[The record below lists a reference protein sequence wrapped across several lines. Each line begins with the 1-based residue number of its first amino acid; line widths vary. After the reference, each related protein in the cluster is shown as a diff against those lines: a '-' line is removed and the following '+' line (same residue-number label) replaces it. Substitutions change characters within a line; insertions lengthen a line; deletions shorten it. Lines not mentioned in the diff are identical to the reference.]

1 MEFYSFLFNFNVKT
15 MFENYLNDYV
25 VFVML
30 RIKFNH
36 FKKALFSLMESI
48 NFIISL
54 KIINETGKYVGIA
67 IKTVDGVYQCEIR

>member
-1 MEFYSFLFNFNVKT
+1 MEFDSFLFNFSVKT
-15 MFENYLNDYV
+15 IYENYLNDYV

-36 FKKALFSLMESI
+36 FKKALLALMESI
-48 NFIISL
+48 NFTISL